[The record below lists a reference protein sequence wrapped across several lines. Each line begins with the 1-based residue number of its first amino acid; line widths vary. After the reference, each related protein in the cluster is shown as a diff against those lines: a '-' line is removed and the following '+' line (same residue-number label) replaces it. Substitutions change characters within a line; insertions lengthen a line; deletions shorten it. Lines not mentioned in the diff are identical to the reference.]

1 VKETKPKLTH
11 GGRRRGAGRPRTE
24 TVAKTYKLDPEIIA
38 RIKLMAKEQDRTES
52 AIVNELL
59 YKAKKLRMKIKL
71 KAKVLAIKQPASNE
85 SLFAV
90 TLDCGQPF
98 KTFTA
103 PKIAPQLV
111 HCIT

>member
-1 VKETKPKLTH
+1 
-11 GGRRRGAGRPRTE
+11 
-24 TVAKTYKLDPEIIA
+24 
-38 RIKLMAKEQDRTES
+38 
-52 AIVNELL
+52 
-59 YKAKKLRMKIKL
+59 MKIKL
-71 KAKVLAIKQPASNE
+71 KAEVLAIKQPASNE

-111 HCIT
+111 GTSFSRPLEGLLIMQVFGQPTVNVGDLVPVEIEPA

>member
-1 VKETKPKLTH
+1 MNCCTKP
-11 GGRRRGAGRPRTE
+11 
-24 TVAKTYKLDPEIIA
+24 
-38 RIKLMAKEQDRTES
+38 S
-52 AIVNELL
+52 
-59 YKAKKLRMKIKL
+59 KLRVKIKL
-71 KAKVLAIKQPASNE
+71 KAEVLAIKQPASNE

-111 HCIT
+111 GTSFSRPLEGLLIMQVFGQPTVNVGDLVPVEIEPA